1 MTSYIC
7 KTCGVQHAESQQPPE
22 KCLICEDER
31 QYVGWDGQQWTTLE
45 EMKVAGYRNDIRQL
59 EPGLTGVGITP
70 SFSIGQ
76 RALLV
81 QTQQGNVMWD
91 CISYIDN
98 ESIAAVQ
105 ALGGIR
111 AIAVS
116 HPHFYD
122 SMVEWSHAF
131 NGAVIH
137 IPEADRQW
145 VMRPDPAIRYWDG
158 SPLEVLPGVTLIQCG
173 GHFDGSAVL
182 HWAAGAEGKG
192 VLLVGDTITV
202 VPDRRYVSFMYSYP
216 NLIPLSVEAVQQV
229 VDAVEPYQFD
239 RVYGGWWGRDV
250 MTGGKEA
257 VRRSFQRY
265 IQFIN
270 FTADCR
276 SKHGT
281 GDKRHARG
289 CGP

>member
-1 MTSYIC
+1 MPNYIC
-7 KTCGVQHAESQQPPE
+7 RTCGVQHAASDQPPQ
-22 KCLICEDER
+22 KCLICEDQR

-45 EMKVAGYRNDIRQL
+45 EMKAGGYRNDIRPL

-81 QTQQGNVMWD
+81 QTEQGNVMWD
-91 CISYIDN
+91 CISYIDD
-98 ESIAAVQ
+98 EGIAAVR
-105 ALGGIR
+105 ALGGIQ
-111 AIAVS
+111 AIALS

-131 NGAVIH
+131 GGAPIY

-145 VMRPDPAIRYWDG
+145 VMRPDPVIQYWNGD
-158 SPLEVLPGVTLIQCG
+158 PLELAPGVTLIQCG

-182 HWAAGAEGKG
+182 HWAAAAEGKG
-192 VLLVGDTITV
+192 ALLVGDSITV

-216 NLIPLSVEAVQQV
+216 NLIPLSVETVRRL

-239 RVYGGWWGRDV
+239 RIYGGWWGRDV
-250 MTGGKEA
+250 VWGGKDA
-257 VRRSFQRY
+257 VRRSLERY
-265 IQFIN
+265 IHFVSN
-270 FTADCR
+270 
-276 SKHGT
+276 G
-281 GDKRHARG
+281 
-289 CGP
+289 